1 MRAAVMMLAMLAAT
15 PAAAEVLDAR
25 PDGFE
30 VSATA
35 HVAAPPAKLYQ
46 ALLEI
51 GRWWDKAHTWS
62 GSAANLKLEGR
73 AGGCLC
79 EALPNGGS
87 VLHMTVVYADP
98 GKQLRLRGALGPL
111 QGLGVEGALTWSIKP
126 AKDGGSDMVQSYAV
140 GGYVKGGADA
150 LAQPVD
156 AVLSGQLVRLKAFAE
171 TGRTPG

>member
-1 MRAAVMMLAMLAAT
+1 MREMATVLAMLAAA
-15 PAAAEVLDAR
+15 PAAAEVLDKG
-25 PDGFE
+25 PNGFE
-30 VSATA
+30 VSATTQ
-35 HVAAPPAKLYQ
+35 VAAPPAKLYQ

-51 GRWWDKAHTWS
+51 GRWWDGKHSWS

-79 EALPNGGS
+79 ETLPGGGS

-98 GKQLRLRGALGPL
+98 GKQLRLRGSLGPL
-111 QGLGVEGALTWSIKP
+111 QGLGVEGALTWTIKP
-126 AKDGGSDMVQSYAV
+126 AKDGGSELVQSYAV

-150 LAQPVD
+150 LAAPVD
-156 AVLSGQLVRLKAFAE
+156 GVLGEQLARLKAFAE